1 METTK
6 AKEQA
11 EDLVVRLRELVST
24 LCRSMPTAEREAQRE
39 QLRII
44 GESISHLENK
54 SVPVP
59 EELQNLKGKL
69 ETQIQS
75 AEKHQVLLFF
85 VKEQLSEILAEIGQ
99 TVRKGPKYDLEEKQA

>member
-1 METTK
+1 MEITK

-11 EDLVVRLRELVST
+11 EDLVVRLRELVSV

-44 GESISHLENK
+44 GESITHLEKK

-59 EELQNLKGKL
+59 EELEKLKGKL
-69 ETQIQS
+69 ETQIQAS
-75 AEKHQVLLFF
+75 EKHQVVLYF
-85 VKEQLSEILAEIGQ
+85 VKDQLSEILAEIGQ
-99 TVRKGPKYDLEEKQA
+99 TVQKGPKNGLEQTQA